1 MQVGRSV
8 MESAA
13 SGQGS
18 SLQVNLNGR
27 TALVTGGFSGLG
39 QSFAQVLA
47 AYGARVAITGRR
59 IERGHEVADALTAGL
74 KGHLPAAAVQAFPMD
89 VGSEE
94 SVEQCLDAISS
105 AMGLPD
111 IVVNN
116 AGVVARGP
124 STEMTQADWRAV
136 IDTNLNGVW
145 TVARC
150 AARRLQA
157 AGRPGSIINVAS
169 ILGLRVRAGVAA
181 YAASKAAVIQLT
193 QALALEWAGT
203 GIRVNALAPGYFETE
218 LNKDLLKSDTGKAL
232 AARIPMQRIG
242 RLHELDGPLLLLASD
257 ASSYMTGSTIVVDG
271 GHLVSTL

>member
-1 MQVGRSV
+1 MATNAETRTSDIH
-8 MESAA
+8 AD
-13 SGQGS
+13 
-18 SLQVNLNGR
+18 LQGR

-39 QSFAQVLA
+39 QAFAKVLA
-47 AYGARVAITGRR
+47 AHGARVAITGRR
-59 IERGHEVADALTAGL
+59 IAFGHEVARSIGSDLEGGRFAGVV
-74 KGHLPAAAVQAFPMD
+74 KAFAMD
-89 VGSEE
+89 VGSEH
-94 SVEQCLDAISS
+94 SVDRCLDEIDS
-105 AMGLPD
+105 ALGLPD

-157 AGRPGSIINVAS
+157 AGLPGSIINVAS
-169 ILGLRVRAGVAA
+169 ILGLRVRTGVAA

-193 QALALEWAGT
+193 QALALEWAST

-232 AARIPMQRIG
+232 AGRIPMQRIG
-242 RLHELDGPLLLLASD
+242 RMHELDGPLLLLASD

-271 GHLVSTL
+271 GHVVNTL

>member
-1 MQVGRSV
+1 M
-8 MESAA
+8 AA
-13 SGQGS
+13 TAQTRASDIHAD
-18 SLQVNLNGR
+18 LQGR

-39 QSFAQVLA
+39 LAFAQVLA
-47 AYGARVAITGRR
+47 AHGARVAITGRR
-59 IERGHEVADALTAGL
+59 IEMGHEVAHALTVDVNSQM
-74 KGHLPAAAVQAFPMD
+74 PAATVQAFPMD

-105 AMGLPD
+105 ALGLPD

-271 GHLVSTL
+271 GHLVNTL

>member
-1 MQVGRSV
+1 

-47 AYGARVAITGRR
+47 ACGARVAITGRR

-74 KGHLPAAAVQAFPMD
+74 KSHRPEADVQAFSMN

-94 SVEQCLDAISS
+94 SVEQCLDAIIS
-105 AMGLPD
+105 AMDLPD

>member
-1 MQVGRSV
+1 MD
-8 MESAA
+8 SAA
-13 SGQGS
+13 LGQSS
-18 SLQVNLNGR
+18 SLHTDLRGR

-39 QSFAQVLA
+39 LGFARVLA
-47 AYGARVAITGRR
+47 AQGAGVAITGRR
-59 IERGHEVADALTAGL
+59 IELGHEVARTLEADLQRSCAPGT
-74 KGHLPAAAVQAFPMD
+74 VQAFAMD
-89 VGSEE
+89 VGVEQ
-94 SVEQCLDAISS
+94 SVEQGLDAIT
-105 AMGLPD
+105 AALGLPD

-193 QALALEWAGT
+193 QALALEWAGS

-257 ASSYMTGSTIVVDG
+257 ASSYMTGATIAVDG

>member
-1 MQVGRSV
+1 